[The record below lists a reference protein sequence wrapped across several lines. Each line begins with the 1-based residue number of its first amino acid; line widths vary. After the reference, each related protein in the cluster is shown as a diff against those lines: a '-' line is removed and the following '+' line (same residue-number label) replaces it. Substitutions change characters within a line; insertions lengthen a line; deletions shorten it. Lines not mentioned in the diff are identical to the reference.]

1 MSMSSEGS
9 ITTVAADINAG
20 GSWISVENTLSDT
33 SQTLEFA
40 ESEQGYHSDGTM
52 SDSETDFSAKVSDFE
67 AQGESN
73 SHSSDT
79 SETDLDLIELE
90 SKHEGKPKESGSELG
105 GLSPV
110 SPASEGWQGS
120 VRKSLTADSKSL
132 FQAVQNGNLSLI
144 NHFMKDRSN
153 LSTTDSNRRTAL
165 HVACSLG
172 HLETVKI
179 LLAAGSNVD
188 SRSAIGQTALHEACK
203 GGHYDVVQELLS
215 KVSDLDSVDSNGLS
229 AAHFCCLNGEIECLT
244 LLCDHGCDICL
255 EDKLRRSGV
264 HLAALRDHADIIR
277 CLVDRGME
285 LDTVD
290 HSGKTPAHYAA
301 RSGSAGCLKILFP
314 LFGEGSGHKT
324 NALSVEGLG
333 TSYRLHRNE
342 ARACA
347 FVFLCYRGNK

>member
-9 ITTVAADINAG
+9 ITTEVNAG

-40 ESEQGYHSDGTM
+40 KSEQGYHSDGTM
-52 SDSETDFSAKVSDFE
+52 SESETDFSAKVSDFE
-67 AQGESN
+67 AQGDSN
-73 SHSSDT
+73 SRSTDT
-79 SETDLDLIELE
+79 SETDLELKELE
-90 SKHEGKPKESGSELG
+90 SKLEGNPKESGSELSD
-105 GLSPV
+105 LSPF
-110 SPASEGWQGS
+110 SPAAEGWQGS
-120 VRKSLTADSKSL
+120 FRRNPTADNESFFRAVKS
-132 FQAVQNGNLSLI
+132 NLSLI
-144 NHFMKDRSN
+144 KQFMKDRTN
-153 LSTTDSNRRTAL
+153 LSATDSNKRTAL

-179 LLAAGSNVD
+179 LVAAGSNVD
-188 SRSAIGQTALHEACK
+188 ARSAIGQTALHEACK

-255 EDKLRRSGV
+255 EDKLGRSGV
-264 HLAALRDHADIIR
+264 HLAALRDHADIIQ
-277 CLVDRGME
+277 CLVERGME

-301 RSGSAGCLKILFP
+301 QSGSVGCLKILNANMVDTT
-314 LFGEGSGHKT
+314 SGMSAK
-324 NALSVEGLG
+324 SCICKG
-333 TSYRLHRNE
+333 
-342 ARACA
+342 
-347 FVFLCYRGNK
+347 

>member
-9 ITTVAADINAG
+9 ITTELNAG

-40 ESEQGYHSDGTM
+40 KSEQGYHSDGTM

-67 AQGESN
+67 VQGDSN
-73 SHSSDT
+73 SHSTDT
-79 SETDLDLIELE
+79 SETDLEVVTKLE
-90 SKHEGKPKESGSELG
+90 GNPKESGSELSE
-105 GLSPV
+105 LSPV
-110 SPASEGWQGS
+110 SPTAEGRQGS
-120 VRKSLTADSKSL
+120 CRRNPTADSKAKGL
-132 FQAVQNGNLSLI
+132 FQAVKSGNLSLI
-144 NHFMKDRSN
+144 KQFMKDGTN
-153 LSTTDSNRRTAL
+153 LCVTDSNKRTTL

-172 HLETVKI
+172 HLETVEI
-179 LLAAGSNVD
+179 LVAAGSNVD
-188 SRSAIGQTALHEACK
+188 ARSAIGQTALHEACK

-255 EDKLRRSGV
+255 EDRLGRSGV
-264 HLAALRDHADIIR
+264 HLAALRDHADIIQ
-277 CLVDRGME
+277 CLVERGME

-301 RSGSAGCLKILFP
+301 KSGSVGCLKILNANMVDTT
-314 LFGEGSGHKT
+314 SGMSPK
-324 NALSVEGLG
+324 SCICKG
-333 TSYRLHRNE
+333 
-342 ARACA
+342 
-347 FVFLCYRGNK
+347 

>member
-9 ITTVAADINAG
+9 ITTEVNAG
-20 GSWISVENTLSDT
+20 GSRISVENTLSDT

-40 ESEQGYHSDGTM
+40 KSEQGYHSDGTM

-67 AQGESN
+67 AQGDSN
-73 SHSSDT
+73 SHSTDT
-79 SETDLDLIELE
+79 SETDLEVVSKLE
-90 SKHEGKPKESGSELG
+90 GNPKESGSELSE
-105 GLSPV
+105 LSPV
-110 SPASEGWQGS
+110 SPSAEGRQGGY
-120 VRKSLTADSKSL
+120 RRNPTADNKGL
-132 FQAVQNGNLSLI
+132 FQAVKSGNLSLI
-144 NHFMKDRSN
+144 KEFMKDRTN
-153 LSTTDSNRRTAL
+153 LCATDSNKRTAL

-179 LLAAGSNVD
+179 LVAAGSNVD
-188 SRSAIGQTALHEACK
+188 ARSAIGQTALHEASK

-255 EDKLRRSGV
+255 EDRLGRSGV
-264 HLAALRDHADIIR
+264 HLAALRDHADIIQ
-277 CLVDRGME
+277 CLVERGME

-301 RSGSAGCLKILFP
+301 QSGSVGCLKILNANMVDTT
-314 LFGEGSGHKT
+314 SGMSAKCCICK
-324 NALSVEGLG
+324 G
-333 TSYRLHRNE
+333 
-342 ARACA
+342 
-347 FVFLCYRGNK
+347 